1 MCTKSESIFP
11 VSSRYLD
18 PSKSWPPILIRV
30 SPDVTDTLESLAANR
45 SDTEQ
50 VGILGMRRTEGLLT
64 HIYLDTDA
72 QCSCA
77 SAQLT
82 GQKLT
87 VVAQQWQDT
96 EDVIFAGIFHT
107 HPNGLQTLSQQDLAY
122 ARQVLSE
129 NKMQTLLMVLI
140 TPEKALFYAVDQT
153 LQ

>member
-1 MCTKSESIFP
+1 
-11 VSSRYLD
+11 
-18 PSKSWPPILIRV
+18 
-30 SPDVTDTLESLAANR
+30 
-45 SDTEQ
+45 

-64 HIYLDTDA
+64 HIYLDADA